1 MRERRQKTRGGIA
14 AGVIGGA
21 AAIGFRLGA
30 RIARRPLDSLA
41 MLGAG
46 AACLVIVVNAVF
58 LQKGSHPAPFFAN
71 PIRPPQAAD
80 TAATAATHAA
90 TTPALAPPRA
100 AEATAAVRP
109 PAAPRPQA
117 PAARRNDPIAE
128 LIGASIG
135 SPARVLAV
143 QRALSEFGYG
153 QIKISGT
160 LDQATSAAIEK
171 FEGEHRL
178 PVTGRISDLL
188 VSELAAMAGHPL
200 Q

>member
-1 MRERRQKTRGGIA
+1 VRERRQKSRRGIA
-14 AGVIGGA
+14 AGVIGA
-21 AAIGFRLGA
+21 PAAIGVRLWA

-41 MLGAG
+41 ILGAV

-80 TAATAATHAA
+80 IAPTAATTAT
-90 TTPALAPPRA
+90 TTPAPALPRS
-100 AEATAAVRP
+100 AEATAAVHP

-117 PAARRNDPIAE
+117 PAARRSDPIAE

-160 LDQATSAAIEK
+160 LDQATSAAIER

-178 PVTGRISDLL
+178 PVTGRISDRLL
-188 VSELAAMAGHPL
+188 SELTAMAGHPV

>member
-1 MRERRQKTRGGIA
+1 VRERRQKTRRGIA
-14 AGVIGGA
+14 AGVFGAA
-21 AAIGFRLGA
+21 AAIGFRLWA

-41 MLGAG
+41 ILGAV

-80 TAATAATHAA
+80 SAPTAATVA
-90 TTPALAPPRA
+90 PAPAPPRPV
-100 AEATAAVRP
+100 EATAAVRP

-117 PAARRNDPIAE
+117 PTARRNDPIAE
-128 LIGASIG
+128 LIGASVG

-160 LDQATSAAIEK
+160 LDQATSAAIER

-178 PVTGRISDLL
+178 PVTGRISDRLL
-188 VSELAAMAGHPL
+188 SELTAMAGHPL

>member
-1 MRERRQKTRGGIA
+1 VRERRQKARRGIA
-14 AGVIGGA
+14 AGVIGAA
-21 AAIGFRLGA
+21 AAIGFRLWA

-41 MLGAG
+41 ILGAI
-46 AACLVIVVNAVF
+46 AACIVIVVNAVF

-71 PIRPPQAAD
+71 PIRAPQAAD
-80 TAATAATHAA
+80 TAPTAATTA
-90 TTPALAPPRA
+90 TAPALAPPRP

-109 PAAPRPQA
+109 PAPRPQA
-117 PAARRNDPIAE
+117 PAARRSDPIAE
-128 LIGASIG
+128 LIGASVG

-160 LDQATSAAIEK
+160 LDQATSAAIER

-178 PVTGRISDLL
+178 PVTGRISDRLM
-188 VSELAAMAGHPL
+188 SELAVMAGHPL